1 MVRRTRAYFLIGIL
15 AAGFVA
21 ATGGAAGPGQATAAT
36 KVLFVGNSLT
46 FWNDLP
52 LLVEAMAKAR
62 GVSLQCEAATG
73 PDLSIEDH
81 WNRGVRDLIRDGG
94 FSHVVL
100 QQGPSSLASSRAN
113 LREWTKRFAAVIRT
127 SGAHP
132 ALYMVWPDR
141 SRRAFFDQV
150 RESYR
155 LASEDV
161 SGLLLPAG
169 EAWLAA
175 WKLDPGLELYGPDG
189 FHPSKLGSYAAAAT
203 IFAGLTGAS
212 PMGLPAKLRL
222 RNGREY
228 KVDEEQ
234 ARLVLRAVAELTPP
248 AAP

>member
-1 MVRRTRAYFLIGIL
+1 MVRSPLTRALALFL
-15 AAGFVA
+15 AAGLCS
-21 ATGGAAGPGQATAAT
+21 ATPKAEGREEAKPARR
-36 KVLFVGNSLT
+36 VLFVGNSLT

-52 LLVEAMAKAR
+52 LLVEAMAKSK
-62 GVSLQCEAATG
+62 GLPLECESATG

-81 WNRGVRDLIRDGG
+81 WNRGTRDRIRKGG

-100 QQGPSSLASSRAN
+100 QQGPSSLAASRAN
-113 LREWTKRFAAVIRT
+113 LREWTQRFAALIRE
-127 SGAHP
+127 GGGRP

-155 LASEDV
+155 LANEDV

-175 WKLDPGLELYGPDG
+175 WKLDPKLELYGPDG
-189 FHPSKLGSYAAAAT
+189 FHPSKLGTYAAAAT

-212 PMGLPAKLRL
+212 PLGLPARLRL
-222 RNGREY
+222 RNGVEY
-228 KVDEEQ
+228 EVDEGQ
-234 ARLVLRAVAELTPP
+234 AALVLRAALELTPP